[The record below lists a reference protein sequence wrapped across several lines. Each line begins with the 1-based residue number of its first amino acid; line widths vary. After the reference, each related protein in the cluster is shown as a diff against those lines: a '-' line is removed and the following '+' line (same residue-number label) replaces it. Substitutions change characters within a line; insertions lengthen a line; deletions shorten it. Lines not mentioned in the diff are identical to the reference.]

1 MLVVTISSAL
11 YLLTFFDSVYSVIN
25 GERVHWHQYGYLV
38 KIFSR
43 ERNSKMVTSCS
54 GSIISASLVLT
65 SPQCLFNA
73 STNRRFDE
81 VAVSMPP
88 FRKARTVRAEIV
100 KSTDS
105 WALLKVPTLSAK
117 ELCPAS
123 PTPKRVVQ
131 LNVRLSL
138 VRSSH
143 IVIDISAITK
153 RRCWL
158 TGFATTPNAA
168 DFLNQYD
175 VRMIALDALKHSDDS
190 TSDMLLYR
198 ADVIA
203 NNSACW
209 DDAGAALICHLNE
222 FGDVQVGIFHNL
234 VTAPIDTGK
243 GGMELMPHWIH
254 ECGRALGM
262 NFALTVNDQG
272 LISAIEKHDLPAFV
286 DIYRKCHFE
295 SNH

>member
-1 MLVVTISSAL
+1 MQIKAAT
-11 YLLTFFDSVYSVIN
+11 
-25 GERVHWHQYGYLV
+25 
-38 KIFSR
+38 IFSR

-73 STNRRFDE
+73 STNR
-81 VAVSMPP
+81 
-88 FRKARTVRAEIV
+88 
-100 KSTDS
+100 STDS

-158 TGFATTPNAA
+158 TGFATTPNGSYHSIQQILVRQFIIYTNLSANLIAAA

-209 DDAGAALICHLNE
+209 LHEIITADELNPNI
-222 FGDVQVGIFHNL
+222 DSK
-234 VTAPIDTGK
+234 VTRGT
-243 GGMELMPHWIH
+243 
-254 ECGRALGM
+254 
-262 NFALTVNDQG
+262 
-272 LISAIEKHDLPAFV
+272 
-286 DIYRKCHFE
+286 
-295 SNH
+295 SNANV

>member
-1 MLVVTISSAL
+1 MYCLEV
-11 YLLTFFDSVYSVIN
+11 
-25 GERVHWHQYGYLV
+25 
-38 KIFSR
+38 FSR

-54 GSIISASLVLT
+54 GSVISASLVLT
-65 SPQCLFNA
+65 SPQCLFNS

-81 VAVSMPP
+81 VAVSVPP

-100 KSTDS
+100 NSTDS
-105 WALLKVPTLSAK
+105 WALLKIPALSAK
-117 ELCPAS
+117 ELCPPS

-143 IVIDISAITK
+143 IVIDVSAITK

-190 TSDMLLYR
+190 TSDVLLYR

-203 NNSACW
+203 NKSACW

-234 VTAPIDTGK
+234 VTARSDTAK
-243 GGMELMPHWIH
+243 GGMELMPDWMH

-262 NFALTVNDQG
+262 NFALIVNDQR
-272 LISAIEKHDLPAFV
+272 LISAIEKHDLPAFA

>member
-209 DDAGAALICHLNE
+209 MQLKCG
-222 FGDVQVGIFHNL
+222 GGITEN
-234 VTAPIDTGK
+234 
-243 GGMELMPHWIH
+243 
-254 ECGRALGM
+254 
-262 NFALTVNDQG
+262 
-272 LISAIEKHDLPAFV
+272 
-286 DIYRKCHFE
+286 
-295 SNH
+295 